1 MTGSAPGAP
10 SASALSVETP
20 ATGTP
25 SASARPRAVD
35 RPMRTPVK
43 LPGPIPTA
51 SASMSRVCV
60 PAWRRSASTSS
71 SSVTAR
77 EVRSPSTS
85 PSATS
90 ALVATSVAVSNA
102 RISIALNRDKP
113 RPAGAVLEP
122 DAHARRRQ
130 DAGAGL
136 GPLDEHDGVV
146 EVRLEVPPLRRR
158 DVAKAKEVEMRD
170 VDAAVV
176 PVADRERRAR
186 DRLRHTERAAR
197 APHES
202 RLARA
207 ELAGDG
213 DDVTGLQ
220 IGDQARR
227 ELLGLRRRVSLAQNK
242 PSWTAGCAV
251 AGVRKIG
258 CGGGV
263 TSRPMSSGMRP
274 KSAFRTSSIR
284 GV

>member
-10 SASALSVETP
+10 AASASRVDTP

-35 RPMRTPVK
+35 RPIRTPVK

-51 SASMSRVCV
+51 SASISRVCV
-60 PAWRRSASTSS
+60 PAWRSSASTSS
-71 SSVTAR
+71 RSVTAR

-113 RPAGAVLEP
+113 CAAVAVREP
-122 DAHARRRQ
+122 DAHAWRRQ
-130 DAGAGL
+130 NAGAGF
-136 GPLDEHDGVV
+136 GPLDEHDRVV
-146 EVRLEVPPLRRR
+146 EVRFEVPPLRRG
-158 DVAKAKEVEMRD
+158 DVAKAEEVEVRD

-207 ELAGDG
+207 QLTRDG

-220 IGDQARR
+220 VGDEARR
-227 ELLGLRRRVSLAQNK
+227 ELLGLCRRVRLAQNR

-251 AGVRKIG
+251 AGVRKTG
-258 CGGGV
+258 CGGGLA
-263 TSRPMSSGMRP
+263 SRPISSGMRA
-274 KSAFRTSSIR
+274 KSN
-284 GV
+284 